1 MQFARVGH
9 LARQLLLRPMV
20 FPAGVRWN
28 WMQFQP
34 VASSQVQFFSSRSKD
49 GMVHE
54 PQEEKGNLFST
65 EDQRVIELSTHV
77 KKNDVLAS
85 LRAYSKLPLFLPR
98 SDFRI
103 VCSLMQSLG
112 KYCHIP
118 DLENAFFKIQKMKLT
133 RKHAITF
140 RCLIRLACE
149 LHDTDLIENF
159 YQSICEEEVY
169 INNAFL
175 NDIVVDALFSLDAYS
190 SLCNVFD
197 SMHVWFLN
205 NFLPFRHF

>member
-1 MQFARVGH
+1 MQFTRVGH
-9 LARQLLLRPMV
+9 LARQLLLRPVV

-28 WMQFQP
+28 WMQFRP
-34 VASSQVQFFSSRSKD
+34 VTSSQAQFFSSRSKE
-49 GMVHE
+49 GIVPE
-54 PQEEKGNLFST
+54 SQEENGNSFST

-77 KKNDVLAS
+77 RKNDVLAS

-112 KYCHIP
+112 KCCHIP

-175 NDIVVDALFSLDAYS
+175 NDIVVDSLFSLDAYS

-197 SMHVWFLN
+197 SMHVCC
-205 NFLPFRHF
+205 